1 MTEAIDPV
9 DPVDQVPNIDLS
21 GRSFLKEID
30 FTKDEFLHLIHLAA
44 LLRHEKHFGN
54 ERRRLDGRNIA
65 LIFEKTSTRTRSAF
79 EVVAHEQGAHGSYL
93 GPEDSQLGH
102 KESTKDTARV
112 LGRMFDG
119 IEFRGFSQQD
129 VETLAEY
136 SGLPVWNGLTDQ
148 WHPTQMLADILTMRD
163 HSSKP
168 LEEVTDRKSTRLN
181 SSHLGISYAV

>member
-79 EVVAHEQGAHGSYL
+79 EVAAHDQGAHVSYL
-93 GPEDSQLGH
+93 GPGETQLGK
-102 KESTKDTARV
+102 KETVKDTARV
-112 LGRMFDG
+112 LGRMYDG
-119 IEFRGFSQQD
+119 IEFRGFAQESI
-129 VETLAEY
+129 E
-136 SGLPVWNGLTDQ
+136 
-148 WHPTQMLADILTMRD
+148 ILGQFAGV
-163 HSSKP
+163 P
-168 LEEVTDRKSTRLN
+168 
-181 SSHLGISYAV
+181 